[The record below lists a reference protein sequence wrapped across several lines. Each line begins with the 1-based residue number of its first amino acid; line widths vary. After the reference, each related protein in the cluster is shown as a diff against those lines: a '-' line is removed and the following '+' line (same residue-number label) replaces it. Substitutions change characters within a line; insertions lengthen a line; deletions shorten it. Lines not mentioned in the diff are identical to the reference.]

1 MNAKSLSPSQGG
13 KLFEVDRMS
22 AGAALREVGNWLPT
36 SRATVGKEPSVAT
49 CSQIR

>member
-22 AGAALREVGNWLPT
+22 AGAALREVG
-36 SRATVGKEPSVAT
+36 
-49 CSQIR
+49 IRRSYFACYGR